1 MLVAEVVQKDKC
13 IDTREE
19 SDHAGVAAG
28 RAGHPGHRK
37 SRQQSS
43 RGAPPGAYA
52 GGKVSRPAADFLVNL
67 HKRVGHP
74 NPAFEQLFYR
84 AIKDH
89 VLVDGRIDAE
99 EAAWL
104 RKALLA
110 DGKIRDEERKFLN
123 ELKGE
128 ARQTS
133 REFDAL
139 FVEAMKLPQESHT
152 N

>member
-1 MLVAEVVQKDKC
+1 MQELQRVEQDILATGKVDSNHLEAL
-13 IDTREE
+13 R
-19 SDHAGVAAG
+19 
-28 RAGHPGHRK
+28 RAL
-37 SRQQSS
+37 
-43 RGAPPGAYA
+43 YA
-52 GGKVSRPAADFLVNL
+52 GGKVSRPAADFLINL

-104 RKALLA
+104 RKTLLA

-128 ARQTS
+128 AAQTS

-152 N
+152 H